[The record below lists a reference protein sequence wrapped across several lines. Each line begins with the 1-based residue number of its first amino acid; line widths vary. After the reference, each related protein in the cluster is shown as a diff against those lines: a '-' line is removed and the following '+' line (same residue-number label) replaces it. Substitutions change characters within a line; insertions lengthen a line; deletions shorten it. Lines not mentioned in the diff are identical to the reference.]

1 MVYRFVILLD
11 LIEILNI
18 KSIILKWS
26 LWDVEVGEVN
36 KDIFK
41 SDNILVK
48 GFIVDVLVIMIMTS
62 GYLKGSVNMWGNVG
76 VVGF

>member
-1 MVYRFVILLD
+1 MVYRFVILLY

-26 LWDVEVGEVN
+26 LWDVEVGKVN